1 MTKVKIYYD
10 SLILHFKLMFH
21 CQPFRCFQLAAY
33 VLLYSFSAHSQYLSV
48 FWKDRK
54 EVTNIYR
61 KIKWLIHL
69 LKNMYLVIFIARYCL
84 DSGIRAVNK
93 ILRFQF
99 CWRPVLLRGIW
110 SNKMYMKKVT
120 LYFYLFSTKLSDF
133 HECLSYS
140 YLLFPVRLLFH
151 FSISSICSTDSDAFL
166 DWLDCFF
173 ST

>member
-21 CQPFRCFQLAAY
+21 CQPFRCFQLTAY
-33 VLLYSFSAHSQYLSV
+33 ILLHSFITFTVLKSV

-69 LKNMYLVIFIARYCL
+69 LKSMYLVIFIARYCL

-99 CWRPVLLRGIW
+99 CWR
-110 SNKMYMKKVT
+110 
-120 LYFYLFSTKLSDF
+120 LSF
-133 HECLSYS
+133 IEGHL
-140 YLLFPVRLLFH
+140 
-151 FSISSICSTDSDAFL
+151 IK
-166 DWLDCFF
+166 
-173 ST
+173 